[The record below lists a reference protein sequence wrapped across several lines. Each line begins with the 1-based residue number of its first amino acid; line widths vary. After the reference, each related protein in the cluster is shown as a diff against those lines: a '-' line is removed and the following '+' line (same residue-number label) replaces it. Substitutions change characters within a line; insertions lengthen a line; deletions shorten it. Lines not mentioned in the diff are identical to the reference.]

1 MLEVVCAGSTPEG
14 VKLAESI
21 LRASSAA
28 GAFPAEDEL
37 TLTRAALAPEE
48 LDELEDE
55 ELEELEEELEELEE
69 ELELL
74 EVLELSEG
82 GSELLRK
89 SSRGTNSGGSF
100 LSGYS
105 SISTPV

>member
-1 MLEVVCAGSTPEG
+1 MLEVEGAGGTPEG
-14 VKLAESI
+14 VKGAQSI
-21 LRASSAA
+21 LRVSSAA
-28 GAFPAEDEL
+28 GAVPDGL
-37 TLTRAALAPEE
+37 TLRRAALAPEE

-55 ELEELEEELEELEE
+55 ELEELEEELELLEL
-69 ELELL
+69 LELL

>member
-1 MLEVVCAGSTPEG
+1 
-14 VKLAESI
+14 LAESI

-55 ELEELEEELEELEE
+55 ELEELV
-69 ELELL
+69 L

-82 GSELLRK
+82 GTELLRK
-89 SSRGTNSGGSF
+89 SNSGTNSGGSF
-100 LSGYS
+100 LGGKS